1 MQSLLR
7 GLFTSIS
14 GVVSS
19 LWRARTDGPE
29 RSGSGLSFHN
39 TLTGRQ
45 DIFTSLKP
53 GIVRMYNC
61 GPTVYGPQH
70 IGNLSMF
77 VFVDI
82 LRRTLEADG
91 YEVKQVINFT
101 DVGHLVSDADDG
113 EDKMTK
119 GLKREKLTLTLA
131 NMKKLGVRYAEAFL
145 SDIRSLNVSTDGTRF
160 PYASDYI
167 DAQIA
172 MVKTLEEKGYA
183 YVGRDGV
190 YFDTSRFADYGKL
203 GNINLEGL
211 KEGAR
216 VATHE
221 DKRNPTDFL
230 LWKFASPEKTAMKK
244 DEVLGW
250 DAPWGKGFP
259 GWHIECSAMSHSLL
273 GDQLDIHTGG
283 IEHIPVHHNNEIAQ
297 SEAASGRKPFAR
309 YWLHRAHLQIDG
321 AKIAKS
327 SGKTVYLKDI
337 VKKGF
342 HPIAFRYLLLG
353 SHYRSSASFTWD
365 ALAAAQQAFL
375 RLRRFADTAPE
386 GGAVLPSYAARF
398 DERIRDDLDT
408 AGALAIIWEMMK
420 DKAATPADIRATLV
434 RFDRVFGLG
443 LVRDDALAKSL
454 YTAEFGEEVAEA
466 PAELKALLT
475 ERDKAR
481 AEKRWDD
488 ADKLREELSEKGYAI
503 EDGKE
508 GSRLVKVGKETR
520 PKGRARV

>member
-1 MQSLLR
+1 M
-7 GLFTSIS
+7 SIL
-14 GVVSS
+14 GTMIAFFGELVATIGKKPQEAFASS
-19 LWRARTDGPE
+19 I
-29 RSGSGLSFHN
+29 SFHN

-45 DIFTSLKP
+45 DTFVPLKP
-53 GIVRMYNC
+53 NIVKMYNC

-82 LRRTLEADG
+82 LRRSLEARG

-119 GLKREKLTLTLA
+119 GLKREKLALTLA

-145 SDIRSLNVSTDGTRF
+145 EDVRSLNVRTDGTRF
-160 PYASDYI
+160 PYASDFI

-183 YVGRDGV
+183 YVGKDGV
-190 YFDTSRFADYGKL
+190 YYDTSRFADYGKL

-216 VATHE
+216 VEAHA

-230 LWKFASPEKTAMKK
+230 LWKFASPEKTAKK
-244 DEVLGW
+244 KEELLGW
-250 DAPWGKGFP
+250 DSPWGKGFP
-259 GWHIECSAMSHSLL
+259 GWHIECSAMSHSIL
-273 GDQLDIHTGG
+273 GNELDIHTGG

-327 SGKTVYLKDI
+327 SGKTIYLKDI
-337 VKKGF
+337 VKKGY
-342 HPIAFRYLLLG
+342 HPVSFRYLLLG
-353 SHYRSSASFTWD
+353 SHYRSSASFTWE
-365 ALAAAQQAFL
+365 ALSASQQAFL
-375 RLRRFADTAPE
+375 RLRRFVDSAPRD
-386 GGAVLPSYAARF
+386 GHVLPSYAERF
-398 DERIRDDLDT
+398 DARIGDDLDT
-408 AGALAIIWEMMK
+408 AGALAVLWEMMK
-420 DKAATPADIRATLV
+420 DKDASPADIRATLL
-434 RFDRVFGLG
+434 RFDMVLGLG
-443 LVRDDALAKSL
+443 LDTDDARAREL
-454 YTAEFGEEVAEA
+454 YTAEFGETIAEI
-466 PAELKALLT
+466 PDDLKALLT
-475 ERDKAR
+475 DRDAAR
-481 AEKRWDD
+481 AEKRWQD
-488 ADKLREELSEKGYAI
+488 ADAIRDALTKRGYAI
-503 EDGKE
+503 EDGKD
-508 GSRLVKVGKETR
+508 GSRLVRIGNETR
-520 PKGRARV
+520 PKARARV